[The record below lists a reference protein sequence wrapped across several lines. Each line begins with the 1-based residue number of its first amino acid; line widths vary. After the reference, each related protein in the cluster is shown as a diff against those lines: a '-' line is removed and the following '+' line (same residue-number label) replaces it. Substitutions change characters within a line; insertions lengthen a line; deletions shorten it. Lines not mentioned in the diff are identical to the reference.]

1 MKINLYLFWEN
12 FRSDFDME
20 ITELPEADQII
31 KNQNANIKSQLKEM
45 LEEKRHQV
53 FSNVDDS

>member
-1 MKINLYLFWEN
+1 
-12 FRSDFDME
+12 ME

-45 LEEKRHQV
+45 LEEKQHQM

>member
-1 MKINLYLFWEN
+1 MLYSDN
-12 FRSDFDME
+12 FRTSFDME

-45 LEEKRHQV
+45 LEAKQHQI
-53 FSNVDDS
+53 FPDNS